1 MLADEPLTPDMT
13 LHQLFLADLGPELE
27 LTAETLRQASFAVRR
42 NRNEWLLRQRTRGVI
57 EMIAHTAEQW
67 LEPDNGFRAL
77 ALRDGPKDTGWSPA
91 TLARGLDAFFRSI
104 TVESL
109 EALVAQDLGDNRRL
123 DDFGAGSAEHR
134 TGRTSLAVGPELLV
148 HLTAGNL
155 PNPALFSMILGLIT
169 RSAQIVKCPREASL
183 LPRLFAHSLAAT
195 ESKLGACLELVA
207 WGHEDRGARALED
220 QLFAEAD
227 CVTATGGDAMLADVR
242 PRIPSRTRL
251 VAYGHRLSLGLIARE
266 SLSPYSRK
274 RLVRGMADDITA
286 WNQLGCLSPHAYYVE
301 EEASGSAEALA
312 EELATELERREATEP
327 RGPVGV
333 AESALIQARRS
344 TFELRAAA
352 MASLTDRNLN
362 RSLFFEPPASVR
374 LWASAESTAWTVVL
388 NHDARF
394 QPSCLHRF
402 IEIKPVRQWEEI
414 LRFAEPHRHQVSTV
428 GVAAPD
434 DRLPEIARR
443 LARWGASRI
452 CPIGKMQ
459 EPPAAWRHDGRP
471 ALGDLVTWTDLE
483 T

>member
-1 MLADEPLTPDMT
+1 MN
-13 LHQLFLADLGPELE
+13 LHPLFLADLGPELQ

-42 NRNEWLLRQRTRGVI
+42 NRNEWLQRQRTRAVI
-57 EMIAHTAEQW
+57 EMIAHTADQW
-67 LEPDNGFRAL
+67 LEPENGFRLL
-77 ALRDGPKDTGWSPA
+77 ALRDGPRETGWSPA
-91 TLARGLDAFFRSI
+91 TLARGLDSFFRSI

-109 EALVAQDLGDNRRL
+109 EALVAQDLGDARRL

-155 PNPALFSMILGLIT
+155 PNPALFSMILGLIM
-169 RSAQIVKCPREASL
+169 RSAQIVKCPRDASL

-195 ESKLGACLELVA
+195 ESKLGACLELVS
-207 WGHEDRGARALED
+207 WSHDERNARELED
-220 QLFAEAD
+220 LLFSEAA
-227 CVTATGGDAMLADVR
+227 CVTATGSDTMLSEVR
-242 PRIPSRTRL
+242 PRIPSRTRFIG
-251 VAYGHRLSLGLIARE
+251 YGHRISFGLIAKE

-274 RLVRGMADDITA
+274 RLVRAMADDITA

-312 EELATELERREATEP
+312 EELAAELERREATEP
-327 RGPVGV
+327 RGTIGV
-333 AESALIQARRS
+333 AESALIQSRRGI
-344 TFELRAAA
+344 FELRAAA
-352 MASLTDRNLN
+352 MASLTERNLN
-362 RSLFFEPPASVR
+362 RSLFFDPPATVR
-374 LWASAESTAWTVVL
+374 LWASTESTAWTVVL

-402 IEIKPVRQWEEI
+402 IELKPVRNWGEV
-414 LRFAEPHRHQVSTV
+414 LRFAEPFRQQLSTV
-428 GVAAPD
+428 AVAAPD
-434 DRLPEIARR
+434 DRLPEMARQ
-443 LARWGASRI
+443 LAHWGVSRI
-452 CPIGKMQ
+452 CPIGRMQ

>member
-1 MLADEPLTPDMT
+1 MN
-13 LHQLFLADLGPELE
+13 LHPLFLADLGPELQ

-42 NRNEWLLRQRTRGVI
+42 NRNEWLQRQRTRAVI
-57 EMIAHTAEQW
+57 EMIAHTADQW
-67 LEPDNGFRAL
+67 LEPENGFRLL
-77 ALRDGPKDTGWSPA
+77 ALRDGPRETGWSPA
-91 TLARGLDAFFRSI
+91 TLARGLDSFFRSI

-109 EALVAQDLGDNRRL
+109 EALVAQDLGDARRL

-169 RSAQIVKCPREASL
+169 RSAQIVKCPRDASL

-195 ESKLGACLELVA
+195 ESKLGACLELVS
-207 WGHEDRGARALED
+207 WSHDERNARELED
-220 QLFAEAD
+220 LLFSEAA
-227 CVTATGGDAMLADVR
+227 CVTATGSDTMLAEVR
-242 PRIPSRTRL
+242 PRIPSRTRFIG
-251 VAYGHRLSLGLIARE
+251 YGHRISFGLIAKE

-274 RLVRGMADDITA
+274 RLVRAMADDITA

-312 EELATELERREATEP
+312 EELAAELERREATEP
-327 RGPVGV
+327 RGTIGV
-333 AESALIQARRS
+333 AESALIQSRRGI
-344 TFELRAAA
+344 FELRAAA
-352 MASLTDRNLN
+352 MASLTERNLN
-362 RSLFFEPPASVR
+362 RSLFFDPPATVR
-374 LWASAESTAWTVVL
+374 LWASTESTAWTVVL

-402 IEIKPVRQWEEI
+402 IELKPVRNWGEV
-414 LRFAEPHRHQVSTV
+414 LRFAEPFRQQLSTV
-428 GVAAPD
+428 AVAAPD
-434 DRLPEIARR
+434 DRLPEMARQ
-443 LARWGASRI
+443 LAHWGVSRI
-452 CPIGKMQ
+452 CPIGRMQ

>member
-1 MLADEPLTPDMT
+1 MN
-13 LHQLFLADLGPELE
+13 LHPLFLADLGPELQ

-42 NRNEWLLRQRTRGVI
+42 NRNEWLQRQRTRAVI
-57 EMIAHTAEQW
+57 EMIAHTADQW
-67 LEPDNGFRAL
+67 LEPENGFRLL
-77 ALRDGPKDTGWSPA
+77 ALRDGPRETGWSPA
-91 TLARGLDAFFRSI
+91 TLARGLDSFFRSI

-109 EALVAQDLGDNRRL
+109 EALVAQDLGDARRL

-155 PNPALFSMILGLIT
+155 PNPALFSMILGLIM
-169 RSAQIVKCPREASL
+169 RSAQIVKCPRDASL

-195 ESKLGACLELVA
+195 ESKLGACLELVS
-207 WGHEDRGARALED
+207 WSHDERNARELED
-220 QLFAEAD
+220 LLFSEAA
-227 CVTATGGDAMLADVR
+227 CVTATGSDTMLAEVR
-242 PRIPSRTRL
+242 PRIPSRTRFIG
-251 VAYGHRLSLGLIARE
+251 YGHRISFGLIAKE

-274 RLVRGMADDITA
+274 RLVRAMADDITA

-312 EELATELERREATEP
+312 EELAAELERREATEP
-327 RGPVGV
+327 RGTIGV
-333 AESALIQARRS
+333 AESALIQSRRGI
-344 TFELRAAA
+344 FELRAAA
-352 MASLTDRNLN
+352 MASLTERNLN
-362 RSLFFEPPASVR
+362 RSLFFDPPATVR
-374 LWASAESTAWTVVL
+374 LWASTESTAWTVVL

-402 IEIKPVRQWEEI
+402 IELKPVRNWGEV
-414 LRFAEPHRHQVSTV
+414 LRFAEPFRQQLSTV
-428 GVAAPD
+428 AVAAPD
-434 DRLPEIARR
+434 DRLPEMARQ
-443 LARWGASRI
+443 LAHWGVSRI
-452 CPIGKMQ
+452 CPIGRMQ

>member
-1 MLADEPLTPDMT
+1 MN
-13 LHQLFLADLGPELE
+13 LHPLFLADLGPELQ

-42 NRNEWLLRQRTRGVI
+42 NRNEWLQRQRTRAVI
-57 EMIAHTAEQW
+57 EMIAHTADQW
-67 LEPDNGFRAL
+67 LEPENGFRLL
-77 ALRDGPKDTGWSPA
+77 ALRDGPRETGWSPA
-91 TLARGLDAFFRSI
+91 TLARGLDSFFRSI

-109 EALVAQDLGDNRRL
+109 EALVAQDLGDARRL

-155 PNPALFSMILGLIT
+155 PNPALFSMILGLIM
-169 RSAQIVKCPREASL
+169 RSAQIVKCPRDASL

-195 ESKLGACLELVA
+195 ESKLGACLELVS
-207 WGHEDRGARALED
+207 WSHDERNARELED
-220 QLFAEAD
+220 LLFSEAA
-227 CVTATGGDAMLADVR
+227 CVTATGSDTMLAEVR
-242 PRIPSRTRL
+242 PRIPSRTRFIG
-251 VAYGHRLSLGLIARE
+251 YGHRISFGLIAKE

-274 RLVRGMADDITA
+274 RLVRAMADDITA

-312 EELATELERREATEP
+312 EELAAELERRESTEP
-327 RGPVGV
+327 RGTIGV
-333 AESALIQARRS
+333 AESALIQSRRGI
-344 TFELRAAA
+344 FELRAAA
-352 MASLTDRNLN
+352 MASLTERNLN
-362 RSLFFEPPASVR
+362 RSLFFDPPATVR
-374 LWASAESTAWTVVL
+374 LWASTESTAWTVVL

-402 IEIKPVRQWEEI
+402 IELKPVRNWGEV
-414 LRFAEPHRHQVSTV
+414 LRFAEPFRQQLSTV
-428 GVAAPD
+428 AVAAPD
-434 DRLPEIARR
+434 DRLPEMARQ
-443 LARWGASRI
+443 LAHWGVSRI
-452 CPIGKMQ
+452 CPIGRMQ